1 MGGRHPD
8 PGYGA
13 YVVPRPRELKFVLRC
28 RESCTVFEIF
38 TNLVF
43 SINPKFWEK
52 LGGPLDTLSGVEQN
66 SEGLVECR
74 KPIEDPSYGCAGI
87 DENVFFKHFPKF
99 RGAIAPE
106 PWFYVF

>member
-1 MGGRHPD
+1 MGARHPD

-28 RESCTVFEIF
+28 RESCTVFEILTIF
-38 TNLVF
+38 FF

-52 LGGPLDTLSGVEQN
+52 LGGPFDTLSGVEQN

-87 DENVFFKHFPKF
+87 DQNVFFKHLPKF
-99 RGAIAPE
+99 WGAIVPD
-106 PWFYVF
+106 P